1 MNRIKRFLGFRST
14 VIEHAWADTQSDLPD
29 TVLLPSQAEAD
40 AIMEELRQAAMA
52 NDAQREPQPAA

>member
-1 MNRIKRFLGFRST
+1 MNRIKRFLGFRSA

-40 AIMEELRQAAMA
+40 AVMEELRQAALA
-52 NDAQREPQPAA
+52 KQAQDEPHATA